1 MFRQGTIRSLV
12 LAALVVGVA
21 VAVPLTALAATKPAK
36 PMITKLSLTSVKPGE
51 KFVIHG
57 RNFVHVTAVKVDNI
71 RAKYKVD
78 SATKIT
84 ATVPKGAKTGKV
96 EVITKTGA
104 ASSRHML
111 KVT

>member
-1 MFRQGTIRSLV
+1 
-12 LAALVVGVA
+12 
-21 VAVPLTALAATKPAK
+21 
-36 PMITKLSLTSVKPGE
+36 
-51 KFVIHG
+51 
-57 RNFVHVTAVKVDNI
+57 VHVTAVKVDNI